1 MRGAAARVRQGLLAL
16 GQGARLVLQ
25 HLINYSSFSSPVQMT
40 VGGGFG
46 AAQARGGLVAA
57 DDDEEETEAEK
68 AKRLRRE
75 RKASLAEGM
84 TKAVFCGV
92 CKLETPQHCVCL
104 QEAALKAKR
113 AEDRE
118 WREK

>member
-1 MRGAAARVRQGLLAL
+1 MTKFL
-16 GQGARLVLQ
+16 
-25 HLINYSSFSSPVQMT
+25 FFFPVQMT

-57 DDDEEETEAEK
+57 DDDEEETEEER

-75 RKASLAEGM
+75 RKASLAEGI

-104 QEAALKAKR
+104 KEAALKAKR
-113 AEDRE
+113 EEDRE

>member
-1 MRGAAARVRQGLLAL
+1 
-16 GQGARLVLQ
+16 
-25 HLINYSSFSSPVQMT
+25 MT

-46 AAQARGGLVAA
+46 GAAKGGLVAA
-57 DDDEEETEAEK
+57 DDDEEEETEKEK

-84 TKAVFCGV
+84 TKAVFCQV
-92 CKLETPQHCVCL
+92 CKLETPKHCVCL
-104 QEAALKAKR
+104 AEAALKAKR
-113 AEDRE
+113 EEDRE